1 MKPTRPRPFLM
12 LALLCAAVAGCGKS
26 EKPVPGTAPAPAATA
41 VPVSLTETIAIDDML
56 VDVTHPKFDSGQ
68 IRDLFDGKRETLAR
82 TENATTAVIDI
93 AFQGTR
99 KAAGVDVITGTMDV
113 GLKVTLTLADKAE
126 PLVFSKTMLH
136 QTTEPTVSLEFG
148 GVQAFKRAKVE
159 VTNLNGGDGH
169 IHIYEVKFK

>member
-1 MKPTRPRPFLM
+1 M

-26 EKPVPGTAPAPAATA
+26 EKPVPAGPAPAATA
-41 VPVSLTETIAIDDML
+41 VPASLTETIAIDGVL

-68 IRDLFDGKRETLAR
+68 IQNIFDGKRETLAR

-99 KAAGVDVITGTMDV
+99 KAAGIDVITGTMDV
-113 GLKVTLTLADKAE
+113 GLEVTLTLVGKAE
-126 PLVFSKTMLH
+126 PLVLSKTMVQ
-136 QTTEPTVSLEFG
+136 QTTEPVVSLDFG
-148 GVQAFKRAKVE
+148 GVQEFNRAKVE
-159 VTNLNGGDGH
+159 VTNLNRGDGH